1 MSLIFLVVK
10 DTVLNTRNHTGS
22 KEYDLTSRP
31 SRAVIIL
38 YVAMVTLALTIA
50 VYTFISDYHRTI
62 KDIESR
68 AEAYAISMATDLRW
82 YVDVARQ
89 TLRRTASNIE
99 RGTAPGVAVLD
110 ADSDLP
116 EGVIVGLYD
125 ENGASQRVIGA
136 SSVAINVSDRA
147 YFKELKAGKEWVISN
162 LISDRITGKKTFAVG
177 LALRHNGEFKGAAVA
192 YAPMDIFQDAWMAVG
207 GQSSNVF
214 ILHTDG
220 WITARMPPIDSEV
233 YDTRLD
239 QSFVDSFTKTPT
251 GSYWAAVSPFDGVE
265 RVLGFAKVPYT
276 PLVAVLGQ
284 SPDAQLMDVYQRS
297 GVTLAILTPIL
308 ILLGYATMRTRNL
321 VMRQEQ
327 TERRLRASLEKN
339 ERLLLEIHHR
349 VKNNLQSAQSLIRM
363 YVKSPEVMEE
373 IEPRIAAMAKVHEHI
388 YRSDNFDSMPARD
401 HVKAIAEQI
410 IFSSSKKIELTT
422 DIEEINFSSE
432 LAMPVGQLLNE
443 AIINAVKYGFEETEN
458 AKIHITLK
466 RTDDENA
473 KLTIFNNGAPLPS
486 DLRSGIGSRLMPAFA
501 SQINGTVETTS
512 GNDGVT
518 VTLTFPLVNQSQK
531 A

>member
-1 MSLIFLVVK
+1 MKTKNVA
-10 DTVLNTRNHTGS
+10 GS
-22 KEYDLTSRP
+22 KDYDLTTRP

-50 VYTFISDYHRTI
+50 IYTFISDYRRTI

-89 TLRRTASNIE
+89 TLKRAASNIE

-125 ENGASQRVIGA
+125 ENGASLRVIGA
-136 SSVAINVSDRA
+136 SPAAINVSDRN
-147 YFKELKAGKEWVISN
+147 YFKELKEGKEWVISN

-177 LALRHNGEFKGAAVA
+177 LALRYDGEFKGAAVA

-207 GQSSNVF
+207 GEASNVF
-214 ILHTDG
+214 IVHTDG
-220 WITARMPPIDSEV
+220 WITARMPPVDSEV
-233 YDTRLD
+233 YDMRLD
-239 QSFVDSFTKTPT
+239 QSFVDSFTQTPT
-251 GSYWAAVSPFDGVE
+251 GSYWAAVSPIDGVA

-284 SPDAQLMDVYQRS
+284 SPDAQLMEVYKRS

-308 ILLGYATMRTRNL
+308 ILLGYATLRTRNL

-327 TERRLRASLEKN
+327 TERRLRAALEKN
-339 ERLLLEIHHR
+339 ERFLLEIHHR

-401 HVKAIAEQI
+401 HIKAIAEQV
-410 IFSSSKKIELTT
+410 IFSSSKEIKLTT
-422 DIEEINFSSE
+422 DIDEIHLSSE
-432 LAMPVGQLLNE
+432 MAMPVGQLLNE
-443 AIINAVKYGFEETEN
+443 AIINAVKYGFEDTED

-466 RTDDENA
+466 RIDDDNA
-473 KLTIFNNGAPLPS
+473 ELTIFNNGAPLPA

-501 SQINGTVETTS
+501 SQINGKVETIS
-512 GNDGVT
+512 GDDGVT
-518 VTLTFPLVNQSQK
+518 VTLTFPLACPNGK
-531 A
+531 AS